1 MSFNQGGSSSGT
13 LSFRPAKFDIDWDGV
28 SDAKASFQLACPDT
42 AASYSSKAYAIFT
55 ESGEVGCN
63 NGGSL
68 SAWSIGERYFTVAGN
83 CARTYA
89 TDIALPATV
98 SSGIAT
104 IVFSG
109 VSPTTSTYAWQLTAT
124 KGTATRVVIAGKIS
138 PAGLNPYAQQGGGR
152 ISLVSGSTASG
163 CF

>member
-1 MSFNQGGSSSGT
+1 MSFNQGSSSGT

-42 AASYSSKAYAIFT
+42 AASYSAKAYAIFT

-63 NGGSL
+63 NGQSL

-89 TDIALPATV
+89 TDIALSATV

-124 KGTATRVVIAGKIS
+124 KGTAATRVVIAGKIS
-138 PAGLNPYAQQGGGR
+138 PVGLNPYAQQGGGR